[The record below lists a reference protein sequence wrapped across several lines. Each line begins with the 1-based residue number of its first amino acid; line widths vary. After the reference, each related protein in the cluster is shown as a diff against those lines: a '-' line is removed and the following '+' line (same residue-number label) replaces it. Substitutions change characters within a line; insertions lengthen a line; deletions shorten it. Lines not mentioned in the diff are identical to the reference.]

1 MNKKE
6 DGKWM
11 DERRERRMEDD
22 KLVLR

>member
-11 DERRERRMEDD
+11 DERRERRMEDG

>member
-6 DGKWM
+6 EGKWM